1 MPDAEREIWITLF
14 SDLLVKTWF
23 ALKLWDLASAG
34 ALSGDAGLILWGK
47 TVLWM
52 IPISIVVQIGLT
64 ILFAI
69 GHGILTN
76 GKHLPTVK
84 DERDR
89 MISARGLITSYIV
102 GSLGTLAGIA
112 AIATG
117 QGALIG
123 LTLILAGIMA
133 ADLVGNLVKLGHYRL
148 AG

>member
-14 SDLLVKTWF
+14 SDVLVKTWF

-52 IPISIVVQIGLT
+52 IPISIVVQIALT

-69 GHGILTN
+69 GRGILTN

-89 MISARGLITSYIV
+89 MIAARGMITSYIV
-102 GSLGTLAGIA
+102 ASLGTLAGIA

-133 ADLVGNLVKLGHYRL
+133 ADVVGNLVKLGHYRL